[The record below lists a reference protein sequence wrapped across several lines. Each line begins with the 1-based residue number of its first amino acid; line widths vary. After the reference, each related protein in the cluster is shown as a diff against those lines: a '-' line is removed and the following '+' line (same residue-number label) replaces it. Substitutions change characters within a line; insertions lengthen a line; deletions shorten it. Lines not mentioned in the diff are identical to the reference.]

1 MVWIDVQR
9 NLWQRVSVAA
19 LGLHAVFSFKQIKGE
34 RKRQGKYQANGYRFG
49 YCYCADNLTRFSV
62 VQHTINS
69 KYTLLTVG
77 RKQKS
82 CSGKVEMMQLFSLFT
97 SSPWALKHFLRTL
110 DDTSQATFL
119 LLEVKKQNRSITNFV
134 TGVFAF
140 FFILFFFQQACVHTK
155 NLTSNIDRFRGAT
168 DSILSVHQKSI
179 IWNSNYATRKLS
191 LQYECKY
198 CFSSYQGDFFF
209 FLISTMD
216 FIYG

>member
-97 SSPWALKHFLRTL
+97 SGPWALKHFLRTL

-119 LLEVKKQNRSITNFV
+119 LLEVKKQNKTITNFV

-140 FFILFFFQQACVHTK
+140 FFLLFFFSSRLVFIPKISHQTLTGFEVLQIAFCQCTK
-155 NLTSNIDRFRGAT
+155 KASSETLIMQLGSFLSSMNVNIVSALIKET
-168 DSILSVHQKSI
+168 
-179 IWNSNYATRKLS
+179 
-191 LQYECKY
+191 
-198 CFSSYQGDFFF
+198 FFF
-209 FLISTMD
+209 F
-216 FIYG
+216 